1 MSKQIR
7 HAEILRLVGEQDI
20 ATQSEIVD
28 ALADVGMNA
37 AQATISRDIAE
48 LGLVKVRGQGG
59 RMVYAAPG
67 SNDPDRV
74 RTLSR
79 ALRSWASTIKGSSNL
94 VLITTPAGYADP
106 LAQVIDE
113 ASHPEVLGTIAG
125 DNTVLVVADEG
136 VSGAELADTLLSLAN
151 GIDLQT
157 AR

>member
-7 HAEILRLVGEQDI
+7 HSEILKVIAEQDVT
-20 ATQSEIVD
+20 TQTELVD
-28 ALADVGMNA
+28 ALADAGIQA
-37 AQATISRDIAE
+37 AQATISRDVAE
-48 LGLVKVRGQGG
+48 LGLVKVRGEGD
-59 RMVYAAPG
+59 RMVYAQRGTSDA
-67 SNDPDRV
+67 DRLRV
-74 RTLSR
+74 LSR
-79 ALRSWASTIKGSSNL
+79 ALRRWASTIKGSSNL

-113 ASHPEVLGTIAG
+113 ACHPDVLGTLAG

-136 VSGAELADTLLSLAN
+136 VTGAELADTLLMLTS

>member
-1 MSKQIR
+1 MSKQAR
-7 HAEILRLVGEQDI
+7 HGEILRLIGDQDI
-20 ATQSEIVD
+20 ATQAELVQALSD
-28 ALADVGMNA
+28 AGIQV

-48 LGLVKVRGQGG
+48 LGLVKVRGESD
-59 RMVYAAPG
+59 RMVYAPAG
-67 SNDPDRV
+67 TRDRDRV

-79 ALRSWASTIKGSSNL
+79 ALRRWASTIGCSSNL

-113 ASHPEVLGTIAG
+113 ASHPDVLGTIAG

-136 VSGAELADTLLSLAN
+136 LTGAELADTLLELAS
-151 GIDLQT
+151 GSDLET